1 MNLLLSLSV
10 LLCGCGVVTA
20 SSSAASA
27 WSWFFAS
34 EPEQTVGSLPL
45 IQYVPVGG
53 WNHHMKRTAAPGSTV
68 VSSYSARAN
77 VDNSFAT
84 TRINAT
90 LENRAEAAVVLDFS
104 INVNE
109 DAFVSSLVVD
119 VAGRRFVGRV
129 LPRAEA
135 AAKFAEALS
144 QGKTAG
150 LLQSRGTAVFGLS
163 VTAPPKSSA
172 RFQVRFEEL
181 LSRRLGKYRYRLNVN
196 PGQVVEQLE
205 TVIEIANTNLVRGIA
220 WSHNGKDSALLE
232 QPDARLARLSFRPS
246 ADYQRRQSVV
256 GLAEDIEVMYA
267 VADATELNAGSLVL
281 SKPDELDGSRF
292 FLHQFTSPDFLQ
304 PSPLT
309 VVFVVDVSGSMG
321 VEKMD
326 QAKDALAFALASL
339 RESDRFSVVKFSN
352 DAEAL
357 SDALLPWSPANVARA
372 QNWVKALQSGGGT
385 NIFAG
390 TSLAASMLTKRAP
403 IAGDTPLCVLLTD
416 GRDSLGEEVRV
427 KTSSLAR
434 EGEFRLYGLAF
445 GSDADLPL
453 LERMAADTKGSTR
466 RIYVGA
472 DAASQLKGFFEE
484 IATPLLADVRVAYEP
499 AVVRNATRSSF
510 PTFFRGTDFVVAG
523 LLPNGTSQFKALFSG
538 IARGTPLTWQSTF
551 ELLPTTTG
559 AALDV
564 ERVWAFLTIKEL
576 TQNRTIE
583 SGMSSASLND
593 TVRRAT
599 ELSLG
604 YGFVTE
610 FTSLIVVAEDAD
622 VAKNMTML
630 NANATTRTGD
640 DKGDDP
646 ISVAVAGGGGFRS
659 PALAGGINSASSTIA
674 VSAAVTFV
682 CALAAALH

>member
-1 MNLLLSLSV
+1 
-10 LLCGCGVVTA
+10 
-20 SSSAASA
+20 
-27 WSWFFAS
+27 
-34 EPEQTVGSLPL
+34 
-45 IQYVPVGG
+45 
-53 WNHHMKRTAAPGSTV
+53 MKRTAAPGSTV
-68 VSSYSARAN
+68 VSSFSARAN
-77 VDNSFAT
+77 VNNNFAV

-90 LENRAEAAVVLDFS
+90 LENRAEEAKVLDFS

-109 DAFVSSLVVD
+109 AAFVSTLIVD

-135 AAKFAEALS
+135 EAKFAEALS

-172 RFQVRFEEL
+172 HFQVRFEEL

-205 TVIEIANTNLVRGIA
+205 TVIEIANTNLVRDIA

-246 ADYQRRQSVV
+246 ADYQRRQSLA
-256 GLAEDIEVMYA
+256 GLAEDIEVTYS
-267 VADATELNAGSLVL
+267 VADVTELNAGSLAL
-281 SKPDELDGSRF
+281 SPPDELDGSRF

-304 PSPLT
+304 ASPLT

-321 VEKMD
+321 VEKMG

-339 RESDRFSVVKFSN
+339 RESDRFSVVKFSS

-357 SDALLPWSPANVARA
+357 SGELLPWSRANVALA
-372 QNWVKALQSGGGT
+372 QNWVEALQSGGGT
-385 NIFAG
+385 NILAG
-390 TSLAASMLTKRAP
+390 TRLAAGMLTKRAP

-416 GRDSLGEEVRV
+416 GRDGAGEAVRV

-453 LERMAADTKGSTR
+453 LEKMAADTKGSTR
-466 RIYVGA
+466 RIYTGA

-499 AVVRNATRSSF
+499 AVRNATRSSF

-523 LLPNGTSQFKALFSG
+523 VLPNGTSQFKALFSG

-551 ELLPTTTG
+551 ELLPTTG
-559 AALDV
+559 AAPDV

-576 TQNRTIE
+576 TVNRIVE
-583 SGMSSASLND
+583 LSGMSSASLND

-622 VAKNMTML
+622 VAKNMT
-630 NANATTRTGD
+630 NANVTQMGNDGGA
-640 DKGDDP
+640 DP
-646 ISVAVAGGGGFRS
+646 ISVAVAGGGNGGGNGFRAPS
-659 PALAGGINSASSTIA
+659 TAQQSASSASATA
-674 VSAAVTFV
+674 VSAAVMFI
-682 CALAAALH
+682 CALAALN